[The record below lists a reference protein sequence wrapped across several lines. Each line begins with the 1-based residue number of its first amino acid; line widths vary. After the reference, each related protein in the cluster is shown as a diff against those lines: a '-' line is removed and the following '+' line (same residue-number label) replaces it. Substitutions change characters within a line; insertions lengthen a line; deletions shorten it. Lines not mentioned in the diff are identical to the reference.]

1 MHKSNRFIIFI
12 FLVFILHSALA
23 QVRISSP
30 YSRYGL
36 GDLHPNPFAK
46 NMGMGSLSYGVRDSL
61 TMNTGNPASYSS
73 FDSLSFLF
81 DVGISTHFNRLQ
93 TASSSQGF
101 NNNTTL
107 GYFTFGFPVTRWWG
121 ASIGLTPYSN
131 TGYGLLIKDT
141 VPGIGNVGH
150 EYIGN
155 GSINK
160 FHIGSGFKIF
170 RDLSVGFNAS
180 FLFGKLEHVKSVYFS
195 ELAYVFDTRIT
206 NAMVVNDFNF
216 DAGLQYHH
224 TFNNKLFLNAGLVY
238 QVPYRLSGGN
248 TYLVERFVVSTDTE
262 ITRDTIVF
270 DDNVKGK
277 IHIPGGIGGGFMVGK
292 KNYWMLGVDAAW
304 QNWSEYSAFEERD
317 SLQDNL
323 SASFGFQITP
333 KHSSVS
339 SYFRKITYRA
349 GIRFEDTYLN
359 LHTRDISSYAVSLG
373 FGLPFR
379 RSGSSINLALE
390 AGSRGTTSEKLIKE
404 TFIRG
409 VLGLTIREHWFFRRK
424 ID

>member
-1 MHKSNRFIIFI
+1 MYKCNRFILFICSIFI
-12 FLVFILHSALA
+12 LSSALA

-36 GDLHPNPFAK
+36 GDLQPNPFAK
-46 NMGMGSLSYGVRDSL
+46 TLGMGSLSYGVRDSL
-61 TMNTGNPASYSS
+61 TTNPGNPASYSCY
-73 FDSLSFLF
+73 DSLSFLF
-81 DVGISTHFNRLQ
+81 DVGVSTNFNRLQ
-93 TASSSQGF
+93 TARSAQGF

-121 ASIGLTPYSN
+121 ASIGLSPYSN
-131 TGYGLLIKDT
+131 TGYGLIIKDT
-141 VPGIGNVGH
+141 VPSIGNVGH
-150 EYIGN
+150 EYIGD

-160 FHIGSGFKIF
+160 FYIGSGFKLF
-170 RDLSVGFNAS
+170 RDLSVGFNAA
-180 FLFGKLEHVKSVYFS
+180 FLFGKLQHVKSVYFS

-206 NAMVVNDFNF
+206 NSIVVNDFNF

-224 TFNNKLFLNAGLVY
+224 TFKNKLFLNAGLVY
-238 QVPYRLSGGN
+238 HVPYRVSGGN
-248 TYLVERFVVSTDTE
+248 TYLVERFVVSTDSE
-262 ITRDTIVF
+262 VTRDTIVF

-277 IHIPGGIGGGFMVGK
+277 INIPGGIGGGFMIGK
-292 KNYWMLGVDAAW
+292 KNYWMLGMDMSW
-304 QNWSEYSAFEERD
+304 QNWSAYKAFGARD
-317 SLQDNL
+317 SLKDNL
-323 SASFGFQITP
+323 NASLGFQITP

-339 SYFRKITYRA
+339 NYFRKMTYRA
-349 GIRFEDTYLN
+349 GVRFEDTYLN

-373 FGLPFR
+373 FGFPFR

-390 AGSRGTTSEKLIKE
+390 AGSRGTTSENLIKE

-409 VLGLTIREHWFFRRK
+409 VFGLTIREYWFFRRK